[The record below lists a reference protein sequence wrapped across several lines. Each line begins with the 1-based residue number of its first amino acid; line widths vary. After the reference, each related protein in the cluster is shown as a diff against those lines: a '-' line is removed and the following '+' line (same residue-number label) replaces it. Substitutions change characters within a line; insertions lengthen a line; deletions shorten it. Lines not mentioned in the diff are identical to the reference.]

1 MMRRSA
7 AIITILLTV
16 GAAAYAGGNRE
27 KGDAALLIDIS
38 QLERMM
44 STEQP
49 LLLDIRDDASYRQ
62 GHIPGAELLPL
73 SDVQRLGPQ
82 IISMDRPIVTYCSC
96 PAEESSLSAA
106 LALRD
111 LGATRVYV
119 LEGGYPAWSRE
130 RKPIIKG
137 SSPS

>member
-1 MMRRSA
+1 MRRTA
-7 AIITILLTV
+7 AILTILIV
-16 GAAAYAGGNRE
+16 GPAAYAAGNRE
-27 KGDAALLIDIS
+27 KATAGFLINIDEF
-38 QLERMM
+38 ERML
-44 STEQP
+44 STDHP
-49 LLLDIRDDASYRQ
+49 LVLDIRDDASYLQ

-82 IISMDRPIVTYCSC
+82 IVSTDRPIVTYCSC

-106 LALRD
+106 LTLQQ

-130 RKPIIKG
+130 RKPVVKG